1 MKSFHIDISIL
12 GHWICEWGLNVNN
25 YLIIIGDGSEVG
37 GANEAC
43 PPPPPFN
50 SEAGLPYMSFQTI
63 ISKCADPTQL
73 QASSDSEAYDYG
85 FNYLF

>member
-1 MKSFHIDISIL
+1 MP
-12 GHWICEWGLNVNN
+12 G
-25 YLIIIGDGSEVG
+25 
-37 GANEAC
+37 AC